1 MTETVDL
8 QGSVIGAGLLL
19 AVGFL
24 VYGTVVSGTIVGI
37 DAAAA
42 ATWVLALTFIALA
55 GVHASVGQYDFALGH
70 GGAAAG
76 WLFVLLGSSGF
87 QTVLGL
93 VLLVLSGSY
102 IAIRTLRARSDGTDG
117 DGADGGGTDGD
128 GTDED
133 DTETD
138 GKRDSV
144 SDDIE

>member
-24 VYGTVVSGTIVGI
+24 VYGTVVGGTIVGI

-76 WLFVLLGSSGF
+76 WLFVLLGSTGF

-93 VLLVLSGSY
+93 VLLALSGSY

-117 DGADGGGTDGD
+117 DGTDED

-138 GKRDSV
+138 GKQDSV
-144 SDDIE
+144 SDDTE